1 MENILEGYEIPKTVK
16 GLDDY
21 RKVVRKHLTEVE
33 NSLKKFTKL
42 ALDFAVRENLESGT
56 TFELIGEKFVFEKDK
71 SVSVIHERAFDW
83 IDQQEPGLV
92 KRTIPPST
100 LKKFWK
106 QVDPVSR
113 KKAIEE
119 AWIIEN
125 PGVNIK

>member
-1 MENILEGYEIPKTVK
+1 MENILEGYQVPKTVK
-16 GLDDY
+16 GLDEY

-33 NSLKKFTKL
+33 NSLQKFKKL
-42 ALDFAVRENLESGT
+42 ALDYALRENLQSGT
-56 TFELIGEKFVFEKDK
+56 TFKLMGETFVFQKDK

-83 IDQQEPGLV
+83 IDRQEPGLV
-92 KRTIPPST
+92 KRTIHPGT

-125 PGVNIK
+125 PGVKIK